1 MLYFKL
7 QDFQITMLNLTILQ
21 KIRTI
26 FLAILL
32 FFILYLTI
40 SYTVTKSNR
49 NHIASIEKESYPI
62 VTLSSHNLKL
72 LEDLEELFHFSVIEE
87 DPSRL
92 YQTIKIK
99 NKILNNLNQL
109 SKIKNQES
117 ITKQADVFKAYFIFK
132 YRLISTINDN
142 ELPLNQKE
150 VLKIKELLSQ
160 TTRLFKQQNKNA
172 SEHFLNSLHTTSFNS
187 MRFFKFTLFFS
198 IISLILLSAIGIYMY
213 FSIKRRFSQVTEA
226 LANLQNEKPDFSK
239 KMVIEHNDE
248 IGNLIQGFNQLQ
260 ERFQE
265 DNKKLYEL
273 KKRAEKMARLKSE
286 FLANMSHEI
295 RTPMN
300 GIIGMSYLTLQTNL
314 SNKQRNFIE
323 KIDNSA
329 KMLLSIINDVLDLSK
344 IESGKLLLD
353 KHNFN
358 VNKMLQGSLD
368 LIRFKAKEKALKLN
382 IDYSDNMPK
391 RLYGDSLR
399 VSQILNNLLSNAVK
413 FTNKGE
419 ISILISKIN
428 KNRVRFEIKD
438 TGIGL
443 SSSDKE
449 KLFKAFTQADNST
462 TRNYGGTGLGL
473 TISKQ
478 LVELMNG
485 KIWVESTYGE
495 GSTFIMEL
503 ELKTIKEYTGDA
515 PITTAPV
522 NLAIPF
528 KNHIDVIKDAHILLV
543 EDNEINQAIIIG
555 LLENS
560 NLKLDI
566 ASNGKEA
573 IDLFNLYKYSLILM
587 DIQMPIMDG
596 YEASQIIRQ
605 KNKKIPIIAL
615 SANAMKEDMEKSKA
629 HGMNMHLNK
638 PIDVEELYRTL
649 LKYIPHNVIEVKTCE
664 LLTQKREEE
673 LFIQLAIALRSK
685 RPKLCRQR
693 IEELEQYTLLPRS
706 RELFI
711 KVKSLI
717 EEYRFNTALDLIT
730 SSSNVKG

>member
-1 MLYFKL
+1 M
-7 QDFQITMLNLTILQ
+7 
-21 KIRTI
+21 
-26 FLAILL
+26 
-32 FFILYLTI
+32 I

-62 VTLSSHNLKL
+62 VTLSSRNLKL

-99 NKILNNLNQL
+99 NKILHNLEQL
-109 SKIKNQES
+109 SRIKNQDS
-117 ITKQADVFKAYFIFK
+117 INKQAEVFKAYFIFK
-132 YRLISTINDN
+132 YKLISTINDN
-142 ELPLNQKE
+142 ELPLNQQV

-160 TTRLFKQQNKNA
+160 TTHLFKQQNKSA

-239 KMVIEHNDE
+239 KIVIEHNDE
-248 IGNLIQGFNQLQ
+248 IGNLIKGFNQLQ
-260 ERFQE
+260 ERFQK

-329 KMLLSIINDVLDLSK
+329 KRLLSIINDVLDLSK

-353 KHNFN
+353 KQNFN
-358 VNKMLQGSLD
+358 VNKMLQSSLD
-368 LIRFKAKEKALKLN
+368 LIRFHAREKGLKLN
-382 IDYSDNMPK
+382 INYSNNMPK

-413 FTNKGE
+413 FTARGE

-428 KNRVRFEIKD
+428 LKRVRFEIKD
-438 TGIGL
+438 SGIGL

-449 KLFKAFTQADNST
+449 NLFKAFTQADNST

-485 KIWVESTYGE
+485 NIWVESTYGE
-495 GSTFIMEL
+495 GSTFIMEI

-515 PITTAPV
+515 SHTAPV
-522 NLAIPF
+522 NLSIPF

-543 EDNEINQAIIIG
+543 EDNEINQEIIIG

-573 IDLFNLYKYSLILM
+573 IDLFNLYQYSLILM

-605 KNKKIPIIAL
+605 KNKEIPIIAL

-649 LKYIPHNVIEVKTCE
+649 LKYIPHKVIEVKSCE

-673 LFIQLAIALRSK
+673 LFSQLAVALRSK
-685 RPKLCRQR
+685 RPKLCRQK
-693 IEELEQYTLLPRS
+693 IEELEQYTLLPKS

-717 EEYRFNTALDLIT
+717 EEYKFNTALDLLR
-730 SSSNVKG
+730 SSTVKD